1 MHLLLIH
8 SLDTR
13 QLIQGEN
20 FTSGALDSCYNAA
33 TMKKFLGTACYLAS
47 EIL

>member
-20 FTSGALDSCYNAA
+20 FTSDTLESCYNAA
-33 TMKKFLGTACYLAS
+33 TMKKFLGTVRYLAS
-47 EIL
+47 EIQ